1 MRCGPSDSGILSGNL
16 CSSSTGKRSA
26 SSPARGEPRRK
37 LIRHRDPRVYFPAS
51 SEAATKTRISE
62 SVSGDVSDSPVR
74 ETALSSGTVTI
85 ISPVA
90 VSTEPGNLRDE
101 SMVSGPELT
110 VQEGTLT
117 GGAVESSGISMDQS
131 IDLLGNEAVFSGRM
145 EAIALSDP
153 QPGLEG
159 ERGME
164 NLLVKVR

>member
-1 MRCGPSDSGILSGNL
+1 M
-16 CSSSTGKRSA
+16 
-26 SSPARGEPRRK
+26 
-37 LIRHRDPRVYFPAS
+37 YFPAS